1 MKFARF
7 SFTFIVALGLAI
19 FLFDG
24 SAGAQSLPDLVR
36 PVLKARLEGL
46 ANGAPPLCRA
56 ETPCRSAYLGDFYR
70 RRSFGP
76 AWVLKNGPSPQAD
89 RLQAVLWTAGQYGLS
104 ANDYH
109 YEAIRNLQ
117 SSWRA
122 AGKWTPADGAE
133 FDLLCTDAFL
143 LFGQHLLSGVVNP
156 SNLFRMWE
164 ARPRFVD
171 WPAYLQDALAAQTV
185 DVHLQVLKPEYPGY
199 DRLVAGAADYAK
211 IAAAGGWPVIP
222 PGKSLKKGASDPRVP
237 ILRRRLIAGG
247 DLAPSTASEEHR
259 FDDALDQ
266 AVRKFQRRHGLAEDG
281 AVQKETLKALNVPVE
296 RRVAQMLINLE
307 RWRWLPQEVG
317 TRFLFIN
324 IPDFSLAAVENGRA
338 PLSMRVVV
346 GRRHSRDP
354 KIDYRTPVFTGRMT
368 HLEINP
374 YWNVPHNIAVRE
386 YLPKLKKDSLA
397 LRKQAMKIII
407 GRDTVVDPQTVEW
420 EKLNEQTF
428 KKYRI
433 RQDPGAFNALSHIKF
448 MFPNRFDVYLHDT
461 PQRSL
466 FRRTVRD
473 FSHGCMRV
481 EKPIDLAV
489 YLLQDDA
496 NWSRERI
503 LAAIRKGRNQAVDLP
518 APVTVHIAYWT
529 AWVDPDGTVQFRDDI
544 YRYDSVLE
552 AVMGTKTSI
561 LAAWNG
567 GRPASA
573 STAKG
578 ARKEKKKNMLG
589 TGREVNPTWMRSATN

>member
-7 SFTFIVALGLAI
+7 SVALIVAWGLAI
-19 FLFDG
+19 FLFGG
-24 SAGAQSLPDLVR
+24 SVEAQSLPDLVR
-36 PVLKARLEGL
+36 PVLKARLDGP

-56 ETPCRSAYLGDFYR
+56 ETPCRSARLADFYR
-70 RRSFGP
+70 QRSFGP
-76 AWVLKNGPSPQAD
+76 GWVLKNGPSPQAE
-89 RLQAVLWTAGQYGLS
+89 RLLAVLWTAGQYGLS
-104 ANDYH
+104 PTDYH

-117 SSWRA
+117 SSWRI
-122 AGKWTPADGAE
+122 AGKWTPVEGAE
-133 FDLLCTDAFL
+133 FDLLCTDAFM
-143 LFGQHLLSGVVNP
+143 LFGSHLLSGVTDPNG
-156 SNLFRMWE
+156 LFKMWE

-171 WPAYLQDALAAQTV
+171 WPVYLQDALAAQTV

-199 DRLVAGAADYAK
+199 DRLVAVAADYAK
-211 IAAAGGWPVIP
+211 IAAAGGWPVVP
-222 PGKSLKKGASDPRVP
+222 SGKSLKKGVSDPRVP

-247 DLAPSTASEEHR
+247 DLAPAMASEDPR
-259 FDDALDQ
+259 FDETLDL
-266 AVRKFQRRHGLAEDG
+266 AVRRFQRRHGLADDG

-296 RRVAQMLINLE
+296 RRVAQMLVNLE

-317 TRFLFIN
+317 SRFLFIN
-324 IPDFSLAAVENGRA
+324 IPDFSLTAVENGRA

-374 YWNVPHNIAVRE
+374 YWNVPHNIAFRE

-420 EKLNEQTF
+420 EKLDEQTF

-433 RQDPGAFNALSHIKF
+433 RQEPGAFNALSHIKF

-466 FRRTVRD
+466 FKRTVRD

-489 YLLQDDA
+489 YLLQDDR

-503 LAAIRKGRNQAVDLP
+503 LAAIRKGKNMAVDLP

-573 STAKG
+573 SAAKG
-578 ARKEKKKNMLG
+578 TRTGKKNKMLG
-589 TGREVNPTWMRSATN
+589 TGREVNPTWMKSATN